1 MAKGSGPPQIF
12 LESVRRAQRNQMP
25 VGWLGWLIGAL
36 FTAIGLYDP
45 RDAPLVLAVG
55 VVLLVGM
62 TVFTVRR
69 LFLRFRLVRVG
80 RAGDDGVT
88 AADIDPSPAHPEP
101 EGTVDP
107 A

>member
-12 LESVRRAQRNQMP
+12 LESVRRAQHNQVP
-25 VGWLGWLIGAL
+25 VGWLGWLIGAV

-55 VVLLVGM
+55 IVLLVGM
-62 TVFTVRR
+62 TIFTVRR
-69 LFLRFRLVRVG
+69 LYLRFRLMRGG
-80 RAGDDGVT
+80 RAGDDVAS
-88 AADIDPSPAHPEP
+88 AAVDLSPAQPEP